1 MVFNKL
7 SQKDNIKISRSVKLK
22 IDAFLF
28 FKLFKNCKY
37 KYFEK
42 YLEFKKMEESEN
54 KFKLIVKSSIEQAK
68 EVHQIEL
75 TDEQISNIVDR
86 IYINISNHL
95 QENYTENSTDK

>member
-1 MVFNKL
+1 
-7 SQKDNIKISRSVKLK
+7 
-22 IDAFLF
+22 
-28 FKLFKNCKY
+28 
-37 KYFEK
+37 
-42 YLEFKKMEESEN
+42 MEESEN